1 MFTFFTSQLPELK
14 HLKVRQRQAVVAI
27 ALSMLPATD
36 RVLLRIVKLILL
48 SPLFLLFTVFKGWE
62 LIPFLILGGL
72 CYPLLTTP
80 IEVNF
85 AKKYLAKAL
94 EQYSQGA

>member
-36 RVLLRIVKLILL
+36 RVL
-48 SPLFLLFTVFKGWE
+48 
-62 LIPFLILGGL
+62 
-72 CYPLLTTP
+72 
-80 IEVNF
+80 
-85 AKKYLAKAL
+85 
-94 EQYSQGA
+94 

>member
-48 SPLFLLFTVFKGWE
+48 SPLFLLFTVFKAWSYV
-62 LIPFLILGGL
+62 IILL
-72 CYPLLTTP
+72 K
-80 IEVNF
+80 F
-85 AKKYLAKAL
+85 
-94 EQYSQGA
+94 